1 MSTDSELLI
10 KIKTIL
16 ESQGIDAAKAKL
28 GELITTTN
36 ASSLSEANANKER
49 DKTTAQAEK
58 TAKAVMAMNTA
69 MAGGLGPFRAAIAVA
84 NQLGGSFAM
93 LAFKASAIGAAMTIG
108 FKIGNFLGEWVT
120 GAKEAEAEMD
130 KITKAANDL
139 RVYVTKLNDI
149 KLDKLK
155 AEAKSIADGF
165 STAVDKAERLKRLSD
180 LREDSELATDLAR
193 VNLQFQ
199 KGKINENER
208 DRLELKY
215 QLESEQRKNKTEEK
229 RINSEEATSVS
240 TSSQAQKKMGMLSR
254 QAGMAEL
261 KYNETI
267 DKAKKLGISDPKL
280 LLPDGDGNESGEYKK
295 TVDDLNTEEKDIEDQ
310 RALLSHQKLGYTT
323 PAKLKEKNDIL
334 DERAT
339 SLREKRK
346 VVNALLR
353 SNQNASGTKK
363 ALDQYRP
370 EYESIAKSES
380 AKQEQLETDK
390 AVLVEKSKASSVK
403 YQAGNVVIENKIT
416 SDYDKAVTDARP
428 AREKARDSGKSIIDS
443 LGLTPK
449 TMTDNAGLP
458 LSQGAQ
464 ASYDEA
470 RMIAA
475 KNAIAKATNASYRG
489 GDVNAIVDE
498 LVKALDNVGARLVGT
513 VHKDDLAPVLTAVKN
528 LESQNS
534 VNKGTN

>member
-1 MSTDSELLI
+1 MSADSELLI

-49 DKTTAQAEK
+49 DKTTDKAEK
-58 TAKAVMAMNTA
+58 TAKAILAMNTA
-69 MAGGLGPFRAAIAVA
+69 MAGGMGPFRAAIAVA

-93 LAFKASAIGAAMTIG
+93 LAFKASAVGAAMTIG
-108 FKIGNFLGEWVT
+108 WKMGTALRDWVT
-120 GAKEAEAEMD
+120 GAKEAEDEME
-130 KITKAANDL
+130 KIKKASDEL
-139 RVYVTKLNDI
+139 RVRVSKLNDI
-149 KLDKLK
+149 RLDTLK
-155 AEAKSIADGF
+155 AEAKAIADGF

-180 LREDSELATDLAR
+180 LREDTQLATDLAG
-193 VNLQFQ
+193 VNLRFQ
-199 KGKINENER
+199 KKEINENER

-215 QLESEQRKNKTEEK
+215 QHESEQRKNQAEEK
-229 RINSEEATSVS
+229 RINSQESASSSRVSQAIEKSTDLRFKSRTANTEYEEAVQGFKDNGGGNVDALISGGAQSPEYIQAMQKAKDDLKTAKSYLEANGKPNQLRID
-240 TSSQAQKKMGMLSR
+240 QAQKRHDYLS
-254 QAGMAEL
+254 EL
-261 KYNETI
+261 PGLKLIKDTTQKDLADHEPVLKQTAQEEAI
-267 DKAKKLGISDPKL
+267 KQQQLKADKD
-280 LLPDGDGNESGEYKK
+280 
-295 TVDDLNTEEKDIEDQ
+295 
-310 RALLSHQKLGYTT
+310 
-323 PAKLKEKNDIL
+323 
-334 DERAT
+334 
-339 SLREKRK
+339 
-346 VVNALLR
+346 
-353 SNQNASGTKK
+353 
-363 ALDQYRP
+363 
-370 EYESIAKSES
+370 
-380 AKQEQLETDK
+380 
-390 AVLVEKSKASSVK
+390 VLVEKSKTSRSK
-403 YQAGNVVIENKIT
+403 YQAGNAVIENKIT
-416 SDYDKAVTDARP
+416 SDYDNAVADARP

-475 KNAIAKATNASYRG
+475 KNAIAKAPNASYRG

-534 VNKGTN
+534 VSKGTN